1 MIKVELKGRPSMKSI
16 VAKPLL
22 VKSMFKKTALVLC
35 ISQSLMACQ
44 NKEANAE
51 VESVVNSATVEQET
65 STQILPFSDPTNS
78 GGWVLN
84 TEISDEFDGT
94 EIDQEKWFVQGENG
108 DYYIWKGRAPSQFAP
123 HNVIVEDG
131 FLKLRSQWEPDFEF
145 ANENYAD
152 GKVDAKYGSLANGDP
167 MPITTAAIVSNKR
180 FLNGYMEIRSKAV
193 NASMTSAFWAIGYQ
207 SELDIYEQIGNPKII
222 GDIKPDQ
229 SKSTVHDWSPPAK
242 RPTRVFHHK
251 ENLPYRVAD
260 EFHIYAAEWGEDYLN
275 LYLDGKLLQRFTQKE
290 LGDRWVLNN
299 PLEIWLDSEI
309 FAWLGMPNKE
319 ELPADFEVDYMRV
332 WQKPNPE
339 LLDRAFFGFEGPILF
354 QENKRPLKL
363 VPENSENNQYQ
374 KFWDIDAN
382 SANYATITKEQRITG
397 LRSLK
402 IAADKDATDELIKVS
417 SPEKAVRLDKGDY
430 RFSMRLWVDT
440 SNSLSEFNVTVNNAN
455 GDDAGFVL
463 APFNLS
469 EIDHAHKAQWITV
482 SQDISLNAPVANDAK
497 LTITVD
503 PSQIKDASAL
513 FYIDDISVVKQ

>member
-1 MIKVELKGRPSMKSI
+1 MKPI
-16 VAKPLL
+16 VAK
-22 VKSMFKKTALVLC
+22 SNFAKTIFAQSALVLL

-44 NKEANAE
+44 NNEKAPETE
-51 VESVVNSATVEQET
+51 LVSQQSSQSSVALDQVM
-65 STQILPFSDPTNS
+65 PYSDPNNE

-84 TEISDEFDGT
+84 TEISDEFNADV
-94 EIDQEKWFVQGENG
+94 IDQEKWFVQGANDE
-108 DYYIWKGRAPSQFAP
+108 YYIWKGRAPSQFAP
-123 HNVIVEDG
+123 HNVILEDG
-131 FLKLRSQWEPDFEF
+131 LLKLRSQWEPDFDF
-145 ANENYAD
+145 ADEAYAD
-152 GKVDAKYGSLANGDP
+152 GKIKAKYGTAESGEF

-275 LYLDGKLLQRFTQKE
+275 LYLDGKLLERFTQKE

-309 FAWLGMPNKE
+309 FAWLGMPNKD

-332 WQKPNPE
+332 WQKPNPQ

-363 VPENSENNQYQ
+363 VPENSANNDYQ
-374 KFWDIDAN
+374 KFWDISTE
-382 SANYATITKEQRITG
+382 SAKYAEITKEQRITG

-402 IAADKDATDELIKVS
+402 VSALAADATQPIIVS
-417 SPEKAVRLDKGDY
+417 SPEAAVKLDAGKY
-430 RFSMRLWVDT
+430 VFSMRLWVDT
-440 SNSLSEFNVTVNNAN
+440 SNSLKEFDVTVTNDAN
-455 GDDAGFVL
+455 TDVG
-463 APFNLS
+463 FNLKPINLS
-469 EIDHAHKAQWITV
+469 HIDHAHKAQWITV
-482 SQDISLNAPVANDAK
+482 SQEVSLTQAVPADAK
-497 LTITVD
+497 LTISID
-503 PSQIKDASAL
+503 PSLIAKESAL

>member
-1 MIKVELKGRPSMKSI
+1 MKPI
-16 VAKPLL
+16 VAKPKTI
-22 VKSMFKKTALVLC
+22 KSIFAKTALVLL
-35 ISQSLMACQ
+35 ISQNLTACQ
-44 NKEANAE
+44 NNEQTSE
-51 VESVVNSATVEQET
+51 VELTSEVTALPVVATDQVM
-65 STQILPFSDPTNS
+65 PYSDPNNE

-84 TEISDEFDGT
+84 TEISDEFNGDV
-94 EIDQEKWFVQGENG
+94 IDQDKWFVQGANG
-108 DYYIWKGRAPSQFAP
+108 EYYIWKGRAPSQFAP
-123 HNVIVEDG
+123 HNVILEDG
-131 FLKLRSQWEPDFEF
+131 LLKLRSQWEPDFEF

-152 GKVDAKYGSLANGDP
+152 GKVDAKYGSLANGEP

-275 LYLDGKLLQRFTQKE
+275 LYLDGKLLERFTQKE

-309 FAWLGMPNKE
+309 FAWLGMPNME

-332 WQKPNPE
+332 WQKPNPQ

-354 QENKRPLKL
+354 QENTRPLKL
-363 VPENSENNQYQ
+363 VPENSENNDYQ
-374 KFWDIDAN
+374 KFWDIDEA
-382 SANYATITKEQRITG
+382 SSQFAAITTEQRITG

-402 IAADKDATDELIKVS
+402 LDVAKTDADKLIKVS
-417 SPEKAVRLDKGDY
+417 APQEAVRLDKGDY
-430 RFSMRLWVDT
+430 TFSMRLWVDT
-440 SNSLSEFNVTVNNAN
+440 SNSLKEFDVALDSAT
-455 GDDAGFVL
+455 DFGFNIK
-463 APFNLS
+463 PINLS
-469 EIDHAHKAQWITV
+469 HIDHAHKAQWITV
-482 SQDISLNAPVANDAK
+482 SQDISLTTAVPSDAQF
-497 LTITVD
+497 TITVD
-503 PSQIKDASAL
+503 PDKIEKASAL
-513 FYIDDISVVKQ
+513 FYIDDISVVKK